1 MSTAEASERTVGMDR
16 AARIVSDLGSPPVVG
31 TAYFLVLA
39 IALGPRDLGMTA
51 AAWGLMLCLP
61 SLILLGAVKRGRV
74 SDSDMTLIAERKR
87 FLPLALPFGVVTLA
101 GAVLFRAPSA
111 LETSIAGMVL
121 WVAAGSVITQFWKV
135 SMHVSGAAAGFWL
148 SLLFFGP
155 PALAVVWV
163 PVVIGWSRLRL
174 HRHDAWQVAG
184 GALLGTVSVLAAFA
198 ALH

>member
-1 MSTAEASERTVGMDR
+1 MKEECVQAKAALSTDTEVTVPVLLPGIQTEVRLTRAELER
-16 AARIVSDLGSPPVVG
+16 
-31 TAYFLVLA
+31 A
-39 IALGPRDLGMTA
+39 IRP
-51 AAWGLMLCLP
+51 
-61 SLILLGAVKRGRV
+61 
-74 SDSDMTLIAERKR
+74 
-87 FLPLALPFGVVTLA
+87 
-101 GAVLFRAPSA
+101 A

-148 SLLFFGP
+148 SLLFFGL

-174 HRHDAWQVAG
+174 RRHDAWQVAG